1 MGANFLFSSFPA
13 HYDSE
18 KTNKLII
25 FGVPVNAVNKNNV
38 IPVAESIYQ
47 TLTSILHVRI
57 ITQAR
62 NLSFPL
68 FFVSSH
74 SLFLTTNIHRVRLLS
89 IRKVL

>member
-38 IPVAESIYQ
+38 IPIAQSIYQ
-47 TLTSILHVRI
+47 PRTSILHVRS

-62 NLSFPL
+62 NLAFGT
-68 FFVSSH
+68 FFLSSH
-74 SLFLTTNIHRVRLLS
+74 SLFLTIEIHRVR
-89 IRKVL
+89 

>member
-25 FGVPVNAVNKNNV
+25 ARVPVNAVNKNNV

-47 TLTSILHVRI
+47 TRTSILHVRI

-68 FFVSSH
+68 FLYLATQF
-74 SLFLTTNIHRVRLLS
+74 F
-89 IRKVL
+89 

>member
-47 TLTSILHVRI
+47 THTSILHVRI

>member
-25 FGVPVNAVNKNNV
+25 FGVPVNTVNKNNV

-47 TLTSILHVRI
+47 THTSILHVRI